1 MSQDNIQSQVHKNL
15 IFKYLWKSWKRTQN
29 QTACETANRM
39 EVGGEQKENAWQI
52 HMKCP
57 RQLLS
62 AQKWFYGILCRKRNK
77 KIKELSSKDQVA
89 FSLILDL

>member
-39 EVGGEQKENAWQI
+39 EVGGGAKGKCMTNPHEVSQTAFVCTEMVLWDSLQKKEQKN
-52 HMKCP
+52 
-57 RQLLS
+57 
-62 AQKWFYGILCRKRNK
+62 
-77 KIKELSSKDQVA
+77 
-89 FSLILDL
+89 